1 MMRICNIARHK
12 HYLVLYCTDIMA
24 ESYIIVINQFLN
36 YYMEVKVML
45 KVLII
50 YAKLGKLLKKFF
62 F

>member
-1 MMRICNIARHK
+1 
-12 HYLVLYCTDIMA
+12 MA

-62 F
+62 FKVTRPLGEVAKKCFFLVSRP